1 MHPSFATAATLT
13 LGHQHT
19 HVIARV
25 QTDNICLQVLAY
37 QAGIFQRD
45 VFLVLVVS
53 TIMSIS
59 LCCFLATKMDL
70 IYSKVHPFVAVMDA
84 PAPEETE
91 RESSQLF
98 RNHVV
103 ILGFTE
109 AALEVAELYRKQNQ
123 DVYVIELDYK
133 LHETLRFAYKGTRP
147 KAPKRAVPLH
157 SKNSSTNFISNAT
170 KTTPSLPSYG
180 GAVGINNVRLS
191 MAARDM
197 TVGGTTGRPVS
208 LETPTSLSNLRGS
221 GREQSPYA
229 SESTTESYVRPPQRE
244 SIGVFGEAFGARQTE
259 MQQTASQMQQTLGVS
274 GLAFGSPPTG
284 PPTAGPPSSFD
295 TVIDSVGGVGIEWPV
310 DGNLLGGGTNIWSI
324 YADPELR
331 WTWDRYNLKG
341 AKLVVSCMVER
352 QQIDL
357 CEYLADSNVPMVAV
371 CNDTNSAGELYDC
384 GCTFVLQQNYMA
396 AAQVRH
402 FFSLSQARAPT

>member
-109 AALEVAELYRKQNQ
+109 AAL
-123 DVYVIELDYK
+123 
-133 LHETLRFAYKGTRP
+133 
-147 KAPKRAVPLH
+147 
-157 SKNSSTNFISNAT
+157 
-170 KTTPSLPSYG
+170 
-180 GAVGINNVRLS
+180 
-191 MAARDM
+191 
-197 TVGGTTGRPVS
+197 
-208 LETPTSLSNLRGS
+208 
-221 GREQSPYA
+221 
-229 SESTTESYVRPPQRE
+229 
-244 SIGVFGEAFGARQTE
+244 
-259 MQQTASQMQQTLGVS
+259 
-274 GLAFGSPPTG
+274 
-284 PPTAGPPSSFD
+284 
-295 TVIDSVGGVGIEWPV
+295 
-310 DGNLLGGGTNIWSI
+310 
-324 YADPELR
+324 
-331 WTWDRYNLKG
+331 
-341 AKLVVSCMVER
+341 
-352 QQIDL
+352 
-357 CEYLADSNVPMVAV
+357 
-371 CNDTNSAGELYDC
+371 
-384 GCTFVLQQNYMA
+384 
-396 AAQVRH
+396 
-402 FFSLSQARAPT
+402 